1 VTLAWRQTW
10 SRLIQMSWE
19 ELHTRVG
26 QAVSK
31 RVDVALFRTGL
42 QPGRNGV
49 GHQSPPSG
57 KFFFL
62 TDDLPGITSVLQK
75 HLRPEMESILR
86 EADEICRHRFRL
98 LGYADLEYG
107 AEIDWHLDAVH
118 GKRSPLKPWFKIDF
132 IDFAEVGDHKVTWEL
147 NRHQHLV
154 TLAKAWR
161 LSQQEKYATEL
172 KQQWYSWQRANPYP
186 IGINWGSSL
195 EVAFRSISWLW
206 VRHLLAD
213 CPAFTA
219 EFEADLLHGLALT
232 GRHIERYL
240 STYFSPNTH
249 LLGEAVALF
258 FIGTLCP
265 QFPSAER
272 WRNEG
277 WRIVLE
283 EADRQVRPDGVYFEQ
298 SLYYHVY
305 ALDFLLHARILAVR
319 NQREIPP
326 SFDATLGRMLD
337 VLKAVSQTG
346 PPLSFGDDDG
356 GRVFSPRRDRP
367 EHLRDPLALGA
378 VIFQR
383 EDLRAAATL
392 TEEAVWLCGEGAISY
407 LEGQPSVPKPEPK
420 SFAAG
425 GIYVMASSERC
436 AQQMVIDAGPQG
448 TGRSGHGHADALSIR
463 VSLDGQPWLIDPGTF
478 CYISPG
484 NERNLFRGTGAHN
497 TLRVDNLDQAI
508 PAGPFAWNS
517 IPGVRAERW
526 LPGATCALFVGSH
539 TGYLRLPDPVLHR
552 RFIFH
557 LPGNFWLV
565 RDVAEARESHEL
577 ETSWHFAPHLTVEN
591 AKNGFI
597 ARNALETQAGECMR
611 LALLPAQ
618 PSGWTSEVKTEQ
630 VSPAYGSTEPAQVVR
645 CRAKGSGAQ
654 QFTVLLAFLG
664 ASDEPGEFIELVGKE
679 FSGAGFTAAYR
690 HVDDKKTHYVLFQD
704 SRKRPWSLGRWT
716 SDAEVFYCGVE
727 GHRVTH
733 LVLFGG
739 SFAKLGDEMV
749 VSLHHAVDRFEWIRR
764 EEVTQVFSS
773 DTAALQSL
781 SEHLLE
787 SCDAVF

>member
-1 VTLAWRQTW
+1 
-10 SRLIQMSWE
+10 MSWE

-26 QAVSK
+26 QEVSK
-31 RVDVALFRTGL
+31 RLDVALSRTGM
-42 QPGRNGV
+42 QPGRNGL
-49 GHQSPPSG
+49 GRQRTSGG
-57 KFFFL
+57 KFFFSA
-62 TDDLPGITSVLQK
+62 DDLPVLTRTLQE
-75 HLRPEMESILR
+75 HLHPEMENILR
-86 EADEICRHRFRL
+86 EADEICGHRFRL
-98 LGYADLEYG
+98 LGYAGLDYG
-107 AEIDWHLDAVH
+107 TEIDWHLDAVH
-118 GKRSPLKPWFKIDF
+118 GKRAPLKPWFKIDF
-132 IDFAEVGDHKVTWEL
+132 LDFAEVGDHKVTWEL

-161 LSQQEKYATEL
+161 LTKQEKYVTEL
-172 KQQWYSWQRANPYP
+172 MRQWYSWQRANPYP
-186 IGINWGSSL
+186 LGINWGSSL
-195 EVAFRSISWLW
+195 EVAFRSFSWLW

-213 CPAFTA
+213 CPAFST
-219 EFEADLLHGLALT
+219 EFEADLLHGLALN

-265 QFPSAER
+265 ELPSAR
-272 WRNEG
+272 QWRDEG
-277 WRIVLE
+277 WRIVLQ
-283 EADRQVRPDGVYFEQ
+283 EAERQVRPDGVYFEQ

-305 ALDFLLHARILAVR
+305 GLDFFLHARLLATR
-319 NQREIPP
+319 NQREIPA

-337 VLKAVSQTG
+337 VVQAVSQTG

-356 GRVFSPRRDRP
+356 GRVFDPRRNRP
-367 EHLRDPLALGA
+367 EHLRDPLAIGA

-383 EDLRAAATL
+383 DDLRAAATL
-392 TEEAVWLCGEGAISY
+392 TEEAVWLCGEPAISD
-407 LEGQPSVPKPEPK
+407 LKNRPSLRHKAEPK

-425 GIYVMASSERC
+425 GVYVMASSESC

-497 TLRVDNLDQAI
+497 TLRVDNTDQAV

-517 IPGVRAERW
+517 IPEVRTERW

-552 RFIFH
+552 RFVFH

-565 RDVAEARESHEL
+565 RDVAEGREPHEL
-577 ETSWHFAPHLTVEN
+577 ETSWHFAPHLTVVNTE
-591 AKNGFI
+591 NGFI
-597 ARNALETQAGECMR
+597 AQHRQEEQLAEYTR

-618 PSGWTSEVKTEQ
+618 PSDWSCEAETEE

-645 CRAKGSGAQ
+645 CRTAGSAAQ
-654 QFTVLLAFLG
+654 HFTMLLALLG
-664 ASDEPGEFIELVGKE
+664 GSDEPGEFTELIGKKV
-679 FSGAGFTAAYR
+679 SDAGPSAAYR
-690 HVDDKKTHYVLFQD
+690 RVDHKKTHYIIFQD
-704 SRKRPWSLGRWT
+704 SGEQAWSLGPWT
-716 SDAEVFYCGVE
+716 SDAEFLYCGIE

-739 SFAKLGDEMV
+739 GFAKLRGETV
-749 VSLHHAVDRFEWIRR
+749 VTLRHAVERFEWISR
-764 EEVTQVFSS
+764 EGVGQVFSS
-773 DTAALQSL
+773 EAAAVQSL